1 MPSLPGDLVGVVSRE
16 PLPLQVPVAPGLIVV
31 VLLRLVGSVAVFL
44 PLSSSVTVSVAS
56 PPFPSPPPLPP
67 PRSSEFLWEMAVW
80 VLVAKEAVVNPTSI
94 PLRDAL
100 VRRVAV

>member
-1 MPSLPGDLVGVVSRE
+1 MPSLPGDLVGVDSRE
-16 PLPLQVPVAPGLIVV
+16 PLPLQVPVAPGLIIVV
-31 VLLRLVGSVAVFL
+31 LLLRLVGSVAVFL
-44 PLSSSVTVSVAS
+44 PLGSSVTVSVA
-56 PPFPSPPPLPP
+56 PPSPPPPPPP

>member
-1 MPSLPGDLVGVVSRE
+1 MPSLPGDLVGVDSRE
-16 PLPLQVPVAPGLIVV
+16 PLPLQVPVAPGLIIVV
-31 VLLRLVGSVAVFL
+31 LLLRLVGSVAVFL
-44 PLSSSVTVSVAS
+44 PLGSSVTVSVAS
-56 PPFPSPPPLPP
+56 PSPPPPP

-80 VLVAKEAVVNPTSI
+80 VLVAKEAVVNPTPI